1 MHSNLTAWLREAAEL
16 LLTIQKCPCG
26 DVTDLSYRYRY
37 PQPTTSF
44 LPLHTTEWT
53 HHDGPRT
60 ASAGHQHLQRYGKCI
75 LKAGQANSGAI
86 SAELLNVGR
95 QYPLGYEYFRDRLH
109 KAFSSQA
116 HLRDE
121 EQIRKGIAR
130 AGFVKKGRFYY
141 CRLSLSGCY
150 IYWYVG
156 LSSAEVETLWVYSGL
171 PILVPAKLTSC
182 FISLSLASIITSCST
197 GHLTWILTSQPD
209 ITWSGTARWNNAM
222 KTIKA
227 LYPAGL
233 ILSVRHNNQDIYS
246 AHMKNNKKTK

>member
-1 MHSNLTAWLREAAEL
+1 MDPSWRPQNCVGRSSTSTKVRIINASSGLAKLTVVL
-16 LLTIQKCPCG
+16 LST
-26 DVTDLSYRYRY
+26 
-37 PQPTTSF
+37 
-44 LPLHTTEWT
+44 
-53 HHDGPRT
+53 
-60 ASAGHQHLQRYGKCI
+60 
-75 LKAGQANSGAI
+75 
-86 SAELLNVGR
+86 ELLNVGR

-130 AGFVKKGRFYY
+130 AEFVKKGTFSI
-141 CRLSLSGCY
+141 LQIGLIGGGCC

-171 PILVPAKLTSC
+171 PIPVPASLTSW
-182 FISLSLASIITSCST
+182 FIPLSLSSIITSCST

-233 ILSVRHNNQDIYS
+233 TLRVRQNNQDIYS
-246 AHMKNNKKTK
+246 VHIKNNKTK